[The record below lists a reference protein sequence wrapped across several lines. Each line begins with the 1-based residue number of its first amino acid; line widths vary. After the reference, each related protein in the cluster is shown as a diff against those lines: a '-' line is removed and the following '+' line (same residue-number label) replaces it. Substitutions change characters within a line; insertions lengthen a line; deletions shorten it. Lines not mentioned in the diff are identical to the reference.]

1 MHVTD
6 GDVIEGQRV
15 NSGVRL
21 HEKPRAPSR
30 QIRGGR
36 NDRFIILKRRLSYT
50 SFSWYRVSILKLC
63 KAYYL
68 IYYTIIY
75 PFFQSNINYL
85 YPFVN
90 IPTFLKYEN
99 EIIYMIVGNM

>member
-36 NDRFIILKRRLSYT
+36 NDRFIILKRRLS
-50 SFSWYRVSILKLC
+50 SQALVDDIE
-63 KAYYL
+63 
-68 IYYTIIY
+68 
-75 PFFQSNINYL
+75 YL
-85 YPFVN
+85 Y
-90 IPTFLKYEN
+90 
-99 EIIYMIVGNM
+99 